1 MLLRR
6 LLVLSDSGE
15 LEAFIRGL
23 RTVTAVLALA
33 RVHNLTHVGI
43 AAVLRIDTLL
53 RARTIEDNILGEET
67 SSLST
72 AVIAL
77 GEAEVTQT
85 QEDARSEVA
94 ELLSELLLA
103 VHGPGDLLL
112 VGVDTEAHV
121 AEDTAIARVEACQIL
136 EGELGTLSLLTRI
149 LLTGRLMDDTSELTE
164 GGEVSMRL
172 VLLLPSSIVL
182 LVNLN
187 SGIVVVAGEVNE
199 VSTVSGRIVTLG
211 EPDAEERICCV
222 ELLTAL
228 LLEETVLATVA
239 EVVGSVLSSGEL
251 HLLLAEGEE
260 ASRPALLNSTLSI
273 INTVGNTSKMLSITI
288 DGTDLVVSVND
299 TSHTTSLRVE
309 EQNTGVRTALTL
321 GRAVG
326 GDLRS

>member
-1 MLLRR
+1 M
-6 LLVLSDSGE
+6 LSDSGE

-33 RVHNLTHVGI
+33 RVYNLTHVGV

-53 RARTIEDNILGEET
+53 RARTIEDKILGEET
-67 SSLST
+67 SSLSA

-85 QEDARSEVA
+85 QEHARSEIV
-94 ELLSELLLA
+94 ELLSELLLT

-112 VGVDTEAHV
+112 VGVDTETDIP
-121 AEDTAIARVEACQIL
+121 EDTAIARVEAGKIL
-136 EGELGTLSLLTRI
+136 KGKLGTLSLLTEI

-164 GGEVSMRL
+164 GGEVSVRL

-182 LVNLN
+182 FVNLN
-187 SGIVVVAGEVNE
+187 SILAVVAGEVDE
-199 VSTVSGRIVTLG
+199 VSTVSGRIVALG

-222 ELLTAL
+222 ELLTAF
-228 LLEETVLATVA
+228 LLEVTVLATLT
-239 EVVGSVLSSGEL
+239 EVVGSVLSRGEL

-260 ASRPALLNSTLSI
+260 ASRPALLASTLSI

-299 TSHTTSLRVE
+299 TSHATSLRVE

-326 GDLRS
+326 GDLCS